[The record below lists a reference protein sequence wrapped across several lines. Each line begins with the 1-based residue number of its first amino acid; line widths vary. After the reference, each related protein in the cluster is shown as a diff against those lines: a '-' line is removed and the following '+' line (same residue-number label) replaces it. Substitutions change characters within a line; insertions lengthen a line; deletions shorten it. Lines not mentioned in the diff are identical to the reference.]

1 MKNILILPLLLI
13 IFISRSNGEN
23 ILKDDFTNE
32 NEWTYIADNVMG
44 GISDGRVE
52 FNLVDSNVYALLS
65 GNVSTENNG
74 GFIQIRRELK
84 NIDLSKAKS
93 IRVYARGNNEKYYI
107 FLRTTGT
114 ILPWQYYSHE
124 FTVNEEYNEF
134 IMPIKD
140 FKKSG
145 TLLAKQINPKKIT
158 SVAIVAYG
166 RDHVAE
172 IYVKELEFIE

>member
-1 MKNILILPLLLI
+1 MKNILIVPLLLI

-44 GISDGRVE
+44 GISDGRVD

-145 TLLAKQINPKKIT
+145 TLLAKQVNPKKIT

>member
-1 MKNILILPLLLI
+1 MKNILIVPLLLI

-32 NEWTYIADNVMG
+32 NEWTYIADSVMG
-44 GISDGRVE
+44 GISDGGVE

-145 TLLAKQINPKKIT
+145 TLLAKQVNPKKIT

>member
-1 MKNILILPLLLI
+1 MQNILIVLLLSI
-13 IFISRSNGEN
+13 AFISGSNGEN
-23 ILKDDFTNE
+23 ILKDNFTNK
-32 NEWTYIADNVMG
+32 NEWTYISDNVMG
-44 GISDGRVE
+44 GISKGGVE

-145 TLLAKQINPKKIT
+145 TLLAKQVNPKEIT

>member
-1 MKNILILPLLLI
+1 MKKIFIVPLFLI
-13 IFISRSNGEN
+13 IFISGSNGEN

-32 NEWTYIADNVMG
+32 NEWTYIADNAMG
-44 GISDGRVE
+44 GMSDGGVE

-134 IMPIKD
+134 ILPIKD

-145 TLLAKQINPKKIT
+145 TLLAKQVNPKKIT

>member
-1 MKNILILPLLLI
+1 MKK
-13 IFISRSNGEN
+13 IFIVSLFLIFFISGSNGEN
-23 ILKDDFTNE
+23 ILKDDFTNK

-44 GISDGRVE
+44 GVSKGGVKFNSFDSDVH
-52 FNLVDSNVYALLS
+52 VLLS
-65 GNVSTENNG
+65 GDVSTENNG

-145 TLLAKQINPKKIT
+145 TLLAKQVNPKKIT